1 MNTESLEPRARRE
14 SVARSGKLPLAA
26 ILLCGCLGATPA
38 AAALITVT
46 TSGVINSGTDTSGA
60 FGPARASLAG
70 RAYTLALSF
79 DSLGSFSF
87 TSASTATT
95 SGPITG
101 DVAVTVGGTSF
112 ASRFVNSFGALL
124 SETPTNIFGSNVGD
138 DGAGEAL
145 SATNAFSAA
154 LGTFP
159 ANLGQGVS
167 YVGQVA
173 DAPLNSGGVDFSASS
188 FSGIGAAFAF
198 TGTPTSVSLV
208 TQSVPEPAALA
219 LVSGALCALGAAR
232 RRRG

>member
-1 MNTESLEPRARRE
+1 MNTENLDARARRE
-14 SVARSGKLPLAA
+14 SVARWGRLPLGA
-26 ILLCGCLGATPA
+26 ILLGGCLGATPA
-38 AAALITVT
+38 AAALVTVT
-46 TSGVINSGTDTSGA
+46 TSGTIASGTDTSGV
-60 FGPARASLAG
+60 FGPAGASLAG
-70 RAYTLALSF
+70 RAYTLALSY

-112 ASRFVNSFGALL
+112 TSRFVNSFGALL
-124 SETPTNIFGSNVGD
+124 TETPTNIFGSNAGD
-138 DGAGEAL
+138 NGAGEAL
-145 SATNAFSAA
+145 SATNAFSTA

-159 ANLGQGVS
+159 VNLGQGVS
-167 YVGQVA
+167 YVGQGA

-188 FSGIGAAFAF
+188 FSGAGAAFAF
-198 TGTPTSVSLV
+198 TATPASVSLI

-219 LVSGALCALGAAR
+219 LMSGALCTLGAAR